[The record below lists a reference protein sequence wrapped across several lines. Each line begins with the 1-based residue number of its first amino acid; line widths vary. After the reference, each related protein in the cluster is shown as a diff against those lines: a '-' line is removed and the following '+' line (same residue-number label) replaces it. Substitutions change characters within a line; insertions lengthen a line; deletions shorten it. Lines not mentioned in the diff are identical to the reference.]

1 MINTVKRLN
10 ELKKIIEEHNY
21 NYYVLDNPIIS
32 DKEWDTLF
40 RELQELE
47 RNNPSLIDKNS
58 PTQRVG
64 AKPLKGF
71 KTAAHRI
78 PMLSLSN
85 AMNED
90 ELISFNERIKKL
102 LETTHKIE

>member
-47 RNNPSLIDKNS
+47 
-58 PTQRVG
+58 
-64 AKPLKGF
+64 
-71 KTAAHRI
+71 
-78 PMLSLSN
+78 
-85 AMNED
+85 
-90 ELISFNERIKKL
+90 
-102 LETTHKIE
+102 

>member
-1 MINTVKRLN
+1 MIKTVKRLN

-47 RNNPSLIDKNS
+47 RLVAGGIDNYADDTGDVRFDQLRNQVARYVQSAEKNIE
-58 PTQRVG
+58 G
-64 AKPLKGF
+64 MLKALDRAGR
-71 KTAAHRI
+71 T
-78 PMLSLSN
+78 N
-85 AMNED
+85 A
-90 ELISFNERIKKL
+90 
-102 LETTHKIE
+102 